1 MCYNIGNG
9 GDTLN
14 QRIKKVR
21 MKVDLTQNAFGEVLG
36 ISRAAVQ
43 KLESGENNPSEQTI
57 RAICEKFGVNRQ
69 WLETGDESIQPY
81 EREPDLETEVRSLLK
96 NEPPVKQAV
105 MISLASMPDE
115 WWDAWAQKLYEE
127 VEKHQKK
134 KGG

>member
-1 MCYNIGNG
+1 MEE
-9 GDTLN
+9 
-14 QRIKKVR
+14 RIQKVR
-21 MKVDLTQNAFGEVLG
+21 TDANLTQSEFGNRLG
-36 ISRAAVQ
+36 ISKSAVQ
-43 KLESGENNPSEQTI
+43 KLEYGGNPSEQPI

-115 WWDAWAQKLYEE
+115 WWDAWAQKLHEE
-127 VEKHQKK
+127 IEKQKK

>member
-1 MCYNIGNG
+1 M
-9 GDTLN
+9 N

-21 MKVDLTQNAFGEVLG
+21 MKVDLTQNAFGEALG

-105 MISLASMPDE
+105 MISLAAMPDE
-115 WWDAWAQKLYEE
+115 WWDAWAQKLNEE
-127 VEKHQKK
+127 IEKQKK

>member
-1 MCYNIGNG
+1 MN
-9 GDTLN
+9 L
-14 QRIKKVR
+14 RIKWVR
-21 MKVDLTQNAFGEVLG
+21 DDKHMTLTEFSGRIG
-36 ISRAAVQ
+36 ISVSGLR

-115 WWDAWAQKLYEE
+115 WWDAWAQKLNEE
-127 VEKHQKK
+127 IEKQKK

>member
-21 MKVDLTQNAFGEVLG
+21 MKVDLTQNAFGEALG

-81 EREPDLETEVRSLLK
+81 EREPDIETEVRSLLK

-115 WWDAWAQKLYEE
+115 WWDAWAQKLHEE
-127 VEKHQKK
+127 IEKQKK

>member
-1 MCYNIGNG
+1 M
-9 GDTLN
+9 N

-21 MKVDLTQNAFGEVLG
+21 MKVDLTQNAFGEALG

-115 WWDAWAQKLYEE
+115 WWDAWAQKLHEE
-127 VEKHQKK
+127 IEKQKK

>member
-1 MCYNIGNG
+1 M
-9 GDTLN
+9 N

-21 MKVDLTQNAFGEVLG
+21 MKVDLTQNAFGEALG

-81 EREPDLETEVRSLLK
+81 EREPALETEVRSLLK

-115 WWDAWAQKLYEE
+115 WWDAWAQKLHEE
-127 VEKHQKK
+127 IEKQKK

>member
-1 MCYNIGNG
+1 MEE
-9 GDTLN
+9 
-14 QRIKKVR
+14 RIQKVR
-21 MKVDLTQNAFGEVLG
+21 TDANLTQSEFGNRLG
-36 ISRAAVQ
+36 ISKSAVQ
-43 KLESGENNPSEQTI
+43 KLEYGGNPSEQTLESGENNPSEQTI

-115 WWDAWAQKLYEE
+115 WWDAWAQKLHEE
-127 VEKHQKK
+127 IEKQKK

>member
-1 MCYNIGNG
+1 MN
-9 GDTLN
+9 T
-14 QRIKKVR
+14 RIKKVR
-21 MKVDLTQNAFGEVLG
+21 MKAELTQPAFGEVLG
-36 ISRAAVQ
+36 ISKAAVQ

-115 WWDAWAQKLYEE
+115 WWDAWAQKLHEE
-127 VEKHQKK
+127 IEKQKK

>member
-21 MKVDLTQNAFGEVLG
+21 MKVDLTQNAFGEALG

>member
-1 MCYNIGNG
+1 MN
-9 GDTLN
+9 L
-14 QRIKKVR
+14 RIKWVR
-21 MKVDLTQNAFGEVLG
+21 DDKRMTLTEFSGRIG
-36 ISRAAVQ
+36 ISVSGLR

-115 WWDAWAQKLYEE
+115 WWDAWAQKLHEE
-127 VEKHQKK
+127 IEKQKK

>member
-1 MCYNIGNG
+1 
-9 GDTLN
+9 
-14 QRIKKVR
+14 
-21 MKVDLTQNAFGEVLG
+21 MKAELTQPAFGEGLG
-36 ISRAAVQ
+36 ISTAAVQ
-43 KLESGENNPSEQTI
+43 KLAAGENNPSEQAV
-57 RAICEKFGVNRQ
+57 RAIWEKFGVNRQ

-115 WWDAWAQKLYEE
+115 WWDAWAQKLHEE
-127 VEKHQKK
+127 IEKQKK

>member
-1 MCYNIGNG
+1 M
-9 GDTLN
+9 LN
-14 QRIKKVR
+14 TRIKKVR
-21 MKVDLTQNAFGEVLG
+21 MKAELTQPAFGEAIG
-36 ISRAAVQ
+36 ISKAAVQ

-115 WWDAWAQKLYEE
+115 WWDAWAQKLHEE
-127 VEKHQKK
+127 IEKQKK

>member
-1 MCYNIGNG
+1 MEA
-9 GDTLN
+9 
-14 QRIKKVR
+14 RIQKVR
-21 MKVDLTQNAFGEVLG
+21 TDANLTQSEFGNRLG
-36 ISRAAVQ
+36 ISKSAVQ
-43 KLESGENNPSEQTI
+43 KLEYGGTPSEQTI

-115 WWDAWAQKLYEE
+115 WWDAWAQKLHEE
-127 VEKHQKK
+127 IEKQKK

>member
-1 MCYNIGNG
+1 M
-9 GDTLN
+9 D

-21 MKVDLTQNAFGEVLG
+21 MKVDLTQSAFGEALG

-105 MISLASMPDE
+105 MISLAAMPDE
-115 WWDAWAQKLYEE
+115 WWDAWAQKLHEE
-127 VEKHQKK
+127 IEKQKK

>member
-1 MCYNIGNG
+1 M
-9 GDTLN
+9 N

-21 MKVDLTQNAFGEVLG
+21 MKVDLTQNAFGEALG

-105 MISLASMPDE
+105 MISLAAMPDE
-115 WWDAWAQKLYEE
+115 WWDAWAQKLHEE
-127 VEKHQKK
+127 IEKQKK

>member
-1 MCYNIGNG
+1 M
-9 GDTLN
+9 N

-21 MKVDLTQNAFGEVLG
+21 MKVDLTQNAFGEALG

-69 WLETGDESIQPY
+69 WLETGDDSIQPY

-115 WWDAWAQKLYEE
+115 WWDAWAQKLHEE
-127 VEKHQKK
+127 IEKQKK

>member
-1 MCYNIGNG
+1 M
-9 GDTLN
+9 N

-21 MKVDLTQNAFGEVLG
+21 MKVDLTQNAFGEALG

>member
-1 MCYNIGNG
+1 M
-9 GDTLN
+9 N

-21 MKVDLTQNAFGEVLG
+21 MKVDLTQNAFGEALG

-115 WWDAWAQKLYEE
+115 WWEAWAQKLYEE

>member
-1 MCYNIGNG
+1 M
-9 GDTLN
+9 N

-21 MKVDLTQNAFGEVLG
+21 MKVDLTQNAFGEALG

-115 WWDAWAQKLYEE
+115 WWDAWAHKLHEE
-127 VEKHQKK
+127 IEKQKK

>member
-1 MCYNIGNG
+1 MEE
-9 GDTLN
+9 
-14 QRIKKVR
+14 RIQKVR
-21 MKVDLTQNAFGEVLG
+21 TDANLTQSEFGNRLG
-36 ISRAAVQ
+36 ISKSAVQ
-43 KLESGENNPSEQTI
+43 KLEYGGNPSEQII

-115 WWDAWAQKLYEE
+115 WWDAWAQKLHEE
-127 VEKHQKK
+127 IEKQKK

>member
-1 MCYNIGNG
+1 MEER
-9 GDTLN
+9 T
-14 QRIKKVR
+14 QKVR
-21 MKVDLTQNAFGEVLG
+21 TDANLTQSEFGNRLG
-36 ISRAAVQ
+36 ISKSAVQ
-43 KLESGENNPSEQTI
+43 KLGYGGNPSEQAS

-115 WWDAWAQKLYEE
+115 WWDAWAQKLHEE
-127 VEKHQKK
+127 IEKQKK

>member
-1 MCYNIGNG
+1 MEK
-9 GDTLN
+9 
-14 QRIKKVR
+14 RIQKVR
-21 MKVDLTQNAFGEVLG
+21 TDANLTQPEFGNRLG
-36 ISRAAVQ
+36 ISKSAVQ
-43 KLESGENNPSEQTI
+43 KLEYGGKPSEQTI

-115 WWDAWAQKLYEE
+115 WWDAWAQKLHEE
-127 VEKHQKK
+127 IEKQKK

>member
-1 MCYNIGNG
+1 M
-9 GDTLN
+9 N

-21 MKVDLTQNAFGEVLG
+21 MKVELTQNAFGEALG

-115 WWDAWAQKLYEE
+115 WWDAWAQKLHEE
-127 VEKHQKK
+127 IEKQKK

>member
-1 MCYNIGNG
+1 M
-9 GDTLN
+9 N

-21 MKVDLTQNAFGEVLG
+21 MKVDLTQNAFGEALG

-43 KLESGENNPSEQTI
+43 KIESGENNPSEQTI
-57 RAICEKFGVNRQ
+57 RAICEKFGVNRK
-69 WLETGDESIQPY
+69 WLETGDERIQPY

-96 NEPPVKQAV
+96 HEPPVKQAV

-115 WWDAWAQKLYEE
+115 WWDAWAQKLHEE
-127 VEKHQKK
+127 IEKQKK

>member
-1 MCYNIGNG
+1 M
-9 GDTLN
+9 N

-21 MKVDLTQNAFGEVLG
+21 MKVDLTQNAFGEALG

-43 KLESGENNPSEQTI
+43 KLESGENPPSEQTI

-105 MISLASMPDE
+105 MFSLAAMPDE
-115 WWDAWAQKLYEE
+115 WWDAWAQKLHEE
-127 VEKHQKK
+127 IEKQKK

>member
-1 MCYNIGNG
+1 M
-9 GDTLN
+9 N

-21 MKVDLTQNAFGEVLG
+21 MKVDLTQSAFGEALG

-115 WWDAWAQKLYEE
+115 WWDAWAQKLHEE
-127 VEKHQKK
+127 IEKQKK

>member
-1 MCYNIGNG
+1 MEE
-9 GDTLN
+9 
-14 QRIKKVR
+14 RIQKVR
-21 MKVDLTQNAFGEVLG
+21 TDANLTQSEFGNRLG
-36 ISRAAVQ
+36 ISKSAVQ
-43 KLESGENNPSEQTI
+43 KLEYGGNPSEQTI

-105 MISLASMPDE
+105 MIRLASMPDE
-115 WWDAWAQKLYEE
+115 WWDAWAQKLHEE
-127 VEKHQKK
+127 IEKQKK

>member
-1 MCYNIGNG
+1 M
-9 GDTLN
+9 N

-21 MKVDLTQNAFGEVLG
+21 MKVDLTQNAFGEALG

-81 EREPDLETEVRSLLK
+81 EREPDLETEGRSLLK

-115 WWDAWAQKLYEE
+115 WWDAWAQKLHEE
-127 VEKHQKK
+127 IEKQKK

>member
-1 MCYNIGNG
+1 MN
-9 GDTLN
+9 L
-14 QRIKKVR
+14 RIKR
-21 MKVDLTQNAFGEVLG
+21 IRDEQHMTLTEFSDRIG
-36 ISRAAVQ
+36 ISVSGLR

-57 RAICEKFGVNRQ
+57 RAICEKFCVNRQ

-115 WWDAWAQKLYEE
+115 WWDAWAQKLHEE
-127 VEKHQKK
+127 IEKQKK

>member
-1 MCYNIGNG
+1 M
-9 GDTLN
+9 N

-21 MKVDLTQNAFGEVLG
+21 MKVDLTQNAFGEALG

-57 RAICEKFGVNRQ
+57 RAICEKFGVNRR

-115 WWDAWAQKLYEE
+115 WWDAWAQKLHEE
-127 VEKHQKK
+127 IEKQKK

>member
-1 MCYNIGNG
+1 M
-9 GDTLN
+9 D

-21 MKVDLTQNAFGEVLG
+21 IDAGVSQPRFGEIIG
-36 ISRAAVQ
+36 ISRTAVQ
-43 KLESGENNPSEQTI
+43 KLECGENNPSEQTI

-115 WWDAWAQKLYEE
+115 WWDAWAQKLHEE
-127 VEKHQKK
+127 IEKQKK

>member
-1 MCYNIGNG
+1 MN
-9 GDTLN
+9 L
-14 QRIKKVR
+14 RIKWVR
-21 MKVDLTQNAFGEVLG
+21 DDKRMTLTEFSGRIG
-36 ISRAAVQ
+36 ISVSGLR

-96 NEPPVKQAV
+96 NETPVKQAV

-115 WWDAWAQKLYEE
+115 WWEAWAQKLYEE